1 MSPMHALDVEVAS
14 EWIDYNGHMNDACY
28 AIAFSRAGDA
38 FMEAIGLGPAER
50 QKTQRSI
57 FTLALVIRFV
67 AEAKLGDRLALLV
80 QVLECDRKRLR
91 FWLEARRTFD
101 GAPVA
106 TSEQVLT
113 CVDLSG
119 ERPRAAEFPA
129 AVAEKLEA
137 LAREHAELPTPLE
150 AGQGLTL
157 RRRSAFSVTP

>member
-1 MSPMHALDVEVAS
+1 MTPLHALDVEVAP

-38 FMEAIGLGPAER
+38 FIEKMGLGPDER
-50 QKTQRSI
+50 AATNRST
-57 FTLALVIRFV
+57 FTLALVIRFI
-67 AEAKLGDRLALLV
+67 AEAKLGERLNV
-80 QVLECDRKRLR
+80 NIQVLECDKKRMR
-91 FWLEARRTFD
+91 VWLEARRGSD

-106 TSEQVLT
+106 TSEQVFT

-119 ERPRAAEFPA
+119 DGPRAAEFPPDVA
-129 AVAEKLEA
+129 AKLEA
-137 LAREHAELPTPLE
+137 LAQQHAELPMPLE

>member
-1 MSPMHALDVEVAS
+1 MTPLHVLDVEVAS
-14 EWIDYNGHMNDACY
+14 DWIDYNRHMNDACY
-28 AIAFSRAGDA
+28 ATAFSRAGDA
-38 FMEAIGLGPAER
+38 FIETIGLGPAER
-50 QKTQRSI
+50 QRTKRSI
-57 FTLALVIRFV
+57 FTLALVIRFI
-67 AEAKLGDRLALLV
+67 AEAKLGDRLALSV

-91 FWLEARRTFD
+91 FWLEARSAVD

-119 ERPRAAEFPA
+119 ERPRAAEFPP
-129 AVAEKLEA
+129 AVADALET
-137 LAREHAELPTPLE
+137 LARQHAELPTPLE

>member
-1 MSPMHALDVEVAS
+1 MTPMHALDVEVAP
-14 EWIDYNGHMNDACY
+14 EWIDYNGHMNDGCY

-38 FMEAIGLGPAER
+38 FIEAIGLGAAER
-50 QKTQRSI
+50 ERTKRSI
-57 FTLALVIRFV
+57 FTLALVIRFI
-67 AEAKLGDRLALLV
+67 AEARLGDRLSLYV

-91 FWLEARRTFD
+91 FWLEARRTSD

-119 ERPRAAEFPA
+119 ERPRAADFPP
-129 AVAEKLEA
+129 AVADALES
-137 LAREHAELPTPLE
+137 LARQHSELPTPLE

>member
-1 MSPMHALDVEVAS
+1 MTALHVLDVEVAS

-28 AIAFSRAGDA
+28 ATVFSRAGDA
-38 FMEAIGLGPAER
+38 FIEAIGLSPAER
-50 QKTQRSI
+50 ERTKRSI
-57 FTLALVIRFV
+57 FTLALVIRFI
-67 AEAKLGDRLALLV
+67 AEAKLGDGLAVNV
-80 QVLECDRKRLR
+80 QILECDRKRLR
-91 FWLEARRTFD
+91 FWLEARRASD

-119 ERPRAAEFPA
+119 GRPRAAEFPPS
-129 AVAEKLEA
+129 VAERLEA
-137 LAREHAELPTPLE
+137 LAAEHAELPTPLE

>member
-1 MSPMHALDVEVAS
+1 MTPLHVLDVEVAPD
-14 EWIDYNGHMNDACY
+14 WIDYNGHMNDACY
-28 AIAFSRAGDA
+28 ATAFSRAGDA
-38 FMEAIGLGPAER
+38 FMEAIGLGAAER
-50 QKTQRSI
+50 ERTKRSI
-57 FTLALVIRFV
+57 FTLALVIRFI
-67 AEAKLGDRLALLV
+67 AEAKLGDRLALSV

-91 FWLEARRTFD
+91 FWLEARGAVD
-101 GAPVA
+101 GGPVA

-129 AVAEKLEA
+129 AVADKLES
-137 LAREHAELPTPLE
+137 LARQHAELPTPLE

>member
-91 FWLEARRTFD
+91 FWLEARRTSD